1 MFKLTPF
8 HATVIYHIAV
18 FTEKLMYDNCIL
30 KLNVHK
36 LPNKLTP
43 VSGSH
48 TSFNI
53 LSETLAGAIW
63 IFLH

>member
-1 MFKLTPF
+1 
-8 HATVIYHIAV
+8 
-18 FTEKLMYDNCIL
+18 MYDNCIL

-43 VSGSH
+43 VSGSD